1 MAKKIDLSIII
12 VSYNTKDFLKK
23 CLESLYSSIAG
34 SSLLSVEIIIA
45 DNGSSDDSLQF
56 INSLK
61 EKELNLKIIDN
72 KSNLGFAKANNL
84 AIKKSS
90 GRYVLFLNPDTIVQK
105 ETLKTMVEFMDK
117 NPKVGASTCRVE
129 LTDGQLDQACH
140 RGFPTA
146 WNSFCYF
153 SGLEKIFSKSKIFA
167 GYSLTYL
174 SLDKIHEI
182 DAGCGAF
189 LIVRQPVG
197 EAIGWFDEDYFW
209 YGEDLDFCYRL
220 KQKGWQ
226 VMFVPTTKIIHWKGA
241 ASGIKKHSQ
250 KVSSASK
257 ETKIKAAKA
266 SVKVMR
272 IFFQK
277 HYQDK
282 YPKIIY
288 WLVMLGIKLLEK
300 IRLAKI
306 K

>member
-12 VSYNTKDFLKK
+12 VNYNTKDFLKK

-34 SSLLSVEIIIA
+34 SSLLVEIIIT

-61 EKELNLKIIDN
+61 EKDLNLKIIDN

-105 ETLKTMVEFMDK
+105 ETLKIMIEFMDK

-129 LTDGQLDQACH
+129 LTDGRLDQACH
-140 RGFPTA
+140 RGFPTV

-153 SGLEKIFSKSKIFA
+153 SGLEKVFPKSKIFA

-174 SLDKIHEI
+174 PLDKTHEI

-197 EAIGWFDEDYFW
+197 ETIGWFDEDYFW

-241 ASGIKKHSQ
+241 ASGILKHSQ

-282 YPKIIY
+282 YPKIVY

-300 IRLAKI
+300 IRLSKI
-306 K
+306 S

>member
-34 SSLLSVEIIIA
+34 SSSLSVEIIIA

-61 EKELNLKIIDN
+61 EKDLNLKIIDN

-90 GRYVLFLNPDTIVQK
+90 GRYVLFLNPDTVVQK

-129 LTDGQLDQACH
+129 LTDGRLDQACH

-153 SGLEKIFSKSKIFA
+153 SGLEKIFPKSKIFA

-174 SLDKIHEI
+174 PLDKIHEI

-189 LIVRQPVG
+189 LIVKQPAG

-220 KQKGWQ
+220 KQKDWQ

-241 ASGIKKHSQ
+241 ASGILKHSQ

-257 ETKIKAAKA
+257 ETKIKATKA

-277 HYQDK
+277 HCRNK
-282 YPKIIY
+282 YPKIVY

-300 IRLAKI
+300 IRLSKI
-306 K
+306 S

>member
-12 VSYNTKDFLKK
+12 VNYNTKDFLKK
-23 CLESLYSSIAG
+23 CLESLQSSIAG
-34 SSLLSVEIIIA
+34 SSLLVEIIIT

-61 EKELNLKIIDN
+61 EKDLNLKIIDN

-105 ETLKTMVEFMDK
+105 ETLKTMVKFMDK

-129 LTDGQLDQACH
+129 LTDGRLDQACH
-140 RGFPTA
+140 RGFPTV

-153 SGLEKIFSKSKIFA
+153 SGLEKVFPKSKIFA

-174 SLDKIHEI
+174 PLDKTHEI

-197 EAIGWFDEDYFW
+197 ETIGWFDEDYFW

-241 ASGIKKHSQ
+241 ASGILKHSQ

-282 YPKIIY
+282 YPKIVY

-300 IRLAKI
+300 IRLSKI
-306 K
+306 S

>member
-12 VSYNTKDFLKK
+12 VNYNTKDFLKK

-34 SSLLSVEIIIA
+34 SSLLVEIIIV
-45 DNGSSDDSLQF
+45 DNGSTDGSLQF

-61 EKELNLKIIDN
+61 EKDLNLKIIDN

-105 ETLKTMVEFMDK
+105 ETLKIMIEFMDK

-129 LTDGQLDQACH
+129 LTDGRLDQACH
-140 RGFPTA
+140 RGFPTV

-153 SGLEKIFSKSKIFA
+153 SGLEKVFPKSKIFA

-174 SLDKIHEI
+174 PLDKTHEI

-197 EAIGWFDEDYFW
+197 ETIGWFDEDYFW

-241 ASGIKKHSQ
+241 ASGILKHSQ

-282 YPKIIY
+282 YPKIVY

-300 IRLAKI
+300 IRLSKI
-306 K
+306 S

>member
-12 VSYNTKDFLKK
+12 VNYNTKDFLKK

-34 SSLLSVEIIIA
+34 SSLLVEIIIA
-45 DNGSSDDSLQF
+45 DNGSTDGSLQF

-61 EKELNLKIIDN
+61 EKDLNLKIIDN

-105 ETLKTMVEFMDK
+105 ETLKTMVKFMDK

-129 LTDGQLDQACH
+129 LTDGRLDQACH
-140 RGFPTA
+140 RGFPTV

-153 SGLEKIFSKSKIFA
+153 SGLEKVFPKSKIFA

-174 SLDKIHEI
+174 PLDKTHEI

-197 EAIGWFDEDYFW
+197 ETIGWFDEDYFW

-241 ASGIKKHSQ
+241 ASGILKHSQ

-282 YPKIIY
+282 YPKIVY

-300 IRLAKI
+300 IRLSKI
-306 K
+306 S

>member
-12 VSYNTKDFLKK
+12 VNYNTKDFLKK

-34 SSLLSVEIIIA
+34 SSLLVEIIIV
-45 DNGSSDDSLQF
+45 DNGSTDGSLQF

-61 EKELNLKIIDN
+61 EKDLNLKIIDN

-105 ETLKTMVEFMDK
+105 ETLKTMVKFMDK

-129 LTDGQLDQACH
+129 LTDGRLDQACH
-140 RGFPTA
+140 RGFPTV

-153 SGLEKIFSKSKIFA
+153 SGLEKVFPKSKIFA

-174 SLDKIHEI
+174 PLDKTHEI

-197 EAIGWFDEDYFW
+197 ETIGWFDEDYFW

-241 ASGIKKHSQ
+241 ASGILKHSQ

-282 YPKIIY
+282 YPKIVY

-300 IRLAKI
+300 IRLSKI
-306 K
+306 S

>member
-12 VSYNTKDFLKK
+12 VNYNTKDFLKK

-34 SSLLSVEIIIA
+34 SSLLVEIIIV
-45 DNGSSDDSLQF
+45 DNGSTDGSLQF

-61 EKELNLKIIDN
+61 EKDLNLKIIDN

-105 ETLKTMVEFMDK
+105 ETLKTMVKFMDK
-117 NPKVGASTCRVE
+117 NQKVGASTCRVE
-129 LTDGQLDQACH
+129 LTDGRLDQACH
-140 RGFPTA
+140 RGFPTV

-153 SGLEKIFSKSKIFA
+153 SGLEKIFPKSKIFA

-174 SLDKIHEI
+174 PLDKTHEI

-197 EAIGWFDEDYFW
+197 ETIGWFDEDYFW

-241 ASGIKKHSQ
+241 ASGILKHSQ

-282 YPKIIY
+282 YPKIVY

-300 IRLAKI
+300 IRLSKI
-306 K
+306 S